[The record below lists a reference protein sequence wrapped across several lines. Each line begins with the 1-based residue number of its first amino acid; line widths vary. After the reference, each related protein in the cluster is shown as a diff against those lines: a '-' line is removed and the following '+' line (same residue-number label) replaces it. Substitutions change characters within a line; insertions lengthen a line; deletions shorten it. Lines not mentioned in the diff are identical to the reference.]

1 MNRRERLY
9 FTFVATAIL
18 ALTAAAYWPGLF
30 GDYMFDDFP
39 NILLNQRLDLKSLS
53 PDQLVS
59 AALSSDSGPLRRP
72 ISMVSFA
79 LNRYAFGV
87 APFSFK
93 VTNLI
98 IHLINGILVLA
109 LSMLLLNAY
118 RRLFNPDLSPRLIR
132 WTGLAVSAAW
142 LLHPL
147 NLTAVLYIVQ
157 RMTSLA
163 ALFTLAA
170 ICTYVYGRAKAS
182 HKTQAALIWF
192 CTPLLGVLGLL
203 CKETA
208 ALLPLYLLVIEA
220 TLFRFRDRD
229 GGRDR
234 PILVYFI
241 LSVALPAVAVVTLVY
256 IRPDL
261 LLAGYEGR
269 DFTVGQRL
277 LTEARVVVDYIV
289 WTIVPNI
296 RTLALY
302 HDDIPVSTGLWNPPT
317 TLTSILVI
325 AALIGSAFAVRRRWP
340 LASLGILWFFAGQAL
355 ESTAYPL
362 ELVFEHRNYLPDYGI
377 LLAIIG
383 HPLLH
388 VRSRRSA
395 WVSGALLATFVGLLT
410 SMTGMR
416 SYEWRNNVTQAV
428 YAAAHHP
435 KSPRAMYAVGRIYAN
450 LVLTGGSNDSKRA
463 YDALEDAS
471 RLDPASIMPDVS
483 LIIFSARRHVSPRTT
498 WFTRV
503 MTRLATKPVTAADIA
518 SLKQLV
524 QCAQKYCVTMA
535 EPIQRIL
542 DTAVVS
548 AKQRGANPRR
558 TADLLTIQAQFL
570 SNRLGDFEGA
580 RKNMEE
586 AARLAPNR
594 AQYHIN
600 LAKLY
605 LVLGDRAKAASE
617 IRTLETMNSL
627 DQLSPMISTLKRSLR
642 RSDNSRGSD
651 TAQPRA
657 TSPNHGILSVKPAPG
672 D

>member
-1 MNRRERLY
+1 M
-9 FTFVATAIL
+9 
-18 ALTAAAYWPGLF
+18 
-30 GDYMFDDFP
+30 
-39 NILLNQRLDLKSLS
+39 
-53 PDQLVS
+53 
-59 AALSSDSGPLRRP
+59 
-72 ISMVSFA
+72 
-79 LNRYAFGV
+79 
-87 APFSFK
+87 
-93 VTNLI
+93 
-98 IHLINGILVLA
+98 
-109 LSMLLLNAY
+109 
-118 RRLFNPDLSPRLIR
+118 
-132 WTGLAVSAAW
+132 
-142 LLHPL
+142 
-147 NLTAVLYIVQ
+147 
-157 RMTSLA
+157 
-163 ALFTLAA
+163 
-170 ICTYVYGRAKAS
+170 
-182 HKTQAALIWF
+182 
-192 CTPLLGVLGLL
+192 
-203 CKETA
+203 
-208 ALLPLYLLVIEA
+208 
-220 TLFRFRDRD
+220 
-229 GGRDR
+229 
-234 PILVYFI
+234 VYFI

-302 HDDIPVSTGLWNPPT
+302 HDDIPLSTGLWNPPT

-325 AALIGSAFAVRRRWP
+325 VALIGSAFAVRRRWP

-395 WVSGALLATFVGLLT
+395 WVSGALLAAFVGLLT

-471 RLDPASIMPDVS
+471 RLDPAGIMPDVS
-483 LIIFSARRHVSPRTT
+483 LIIFSARRHVSPRAT
-498 WFTRV
+498 WFTRI
-503 MTRLATKPVTAADIA
+503 MTRLATKPFTAADIA

-535 EPIQRIL
+535 EPIKRIL

-642 RSDNSRGSD
+642 RSNNSRGPD

-657 TSPNHGILSVKPAPG
+657 TSPNHGILSVKPAHG